1 MGNQE
6 SQQKQD
12 VRNLRG
18 QKRWALLRDEWLA
31 SEMDIYAFLREKGFD
46 IRSGGVRRVITEWL
60 STCPENRKPVSK
72 KPNVMVGF
80 YDTVMEAIKKEQEGK
95 LPSMADLWDVY
106 MRWRQQQSCQD
117 YTTADKIRQHL
128 LALLDRGLSDD
139 GPQYSPTELARLAN
153 VAESIQRIQ
162 RLALGLTTENVG
174 METPQTHVEKD
185 VTPEESPQAQEA
197 RMPVFVVEMSRG
209 GKFVRSRPTMQLAQA
224 VSG

>member
-1 MGNQE
+1 MESQGNQE
-6 SQQKQD
+6 LT
-12 VRNLRG
+12 VRG
-18 QKRWALLRDEWLA
+18 QKKWDKLREEWLA
-31 SEMDIYAFLREKGFD
+31 SNMDPYEFMRAKNIN
-46 IRSGGVRRVITEWL
+46 IRLGGVRRVLAEWM
-60 STCPENRKPVSK
+60 SVCPEDK
-72 KPNVMVGF
+72 KPRLHRPAMTCF
-80 YDTVMEAIKKEQEGK
+80 YDQVMDSIKKEQEGK
-95 LPSMADLWDVY
+95 LPSTADLWNLY
-106 MRWRQQQSCQD
+106 LRWRQQQSGQD
-117 YTTADKIRQHL
+117 YTTADKIRMHL
-128 LALLDRGLSDD
+128 HILLEKGLTDEGTS
-139 GPQYSPTELARLAN
+139 YTPTELARLAN